1 LRSCVGTSSISSTFL
16 LHGSDLTMGKV
27 CLIDTGFLFDAVLWR
42 MVSREIEEFGDATWA
57 A

>member
-1 LRSCVGTSSISSTFL
+1 
-16 LHGSDLTMGKV
+16 MGKV